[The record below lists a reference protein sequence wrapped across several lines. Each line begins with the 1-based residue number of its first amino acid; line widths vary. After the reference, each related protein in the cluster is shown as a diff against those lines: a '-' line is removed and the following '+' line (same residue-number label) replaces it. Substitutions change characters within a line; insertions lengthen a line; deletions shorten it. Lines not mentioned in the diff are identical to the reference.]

1 MATNPN
7 AGQVTGPRVENPV
20 VPDPS
25 GSPVPAVVFAYFTDE
40 AAAPAFDVGGGG
52 GDDELEPELERV
64 HLATII
70 GALRLLLW
78 HAAAVVTA
86 LLTLPNKPRLMVV
99 VGRSIIIYLVGTNNR
114 ERDR

>member
-7 AGQVTGPRVENPV
+7 AGHVTGPRVEKPV

-25 GSPVPAVVFAYFTDE
+25 GSPVPAVVFAYFTDV
-40 AAAPAFDVGGGG
+40 AAAPALLFDDGGGG
-52 GDDELEPELERV
+52 ELDPELERV

-78 HAAAVVTA
+78 HAAAVLTEE
-86 LLTLPNKPRLMVV
+86 LLSLPNKPRLMVV
-99 VGRSIIIYLVGTNNR
+99 VGRSIIIY
-114 ERDR
+114 

>member
-7 AGQVTGPRVENPV
+7 AGQVTGPRVEKPV

-25 GSPVPAVVFAYFTDE
+25 GLPVPAVVFAYFTDE
-40 AAAPAFDVGGGG
+40 AAAPALFDVGGGG
-52 GDDELEPELERV
+52 ELEPELERV

-78 HAAAVVTA
+78 HAAAVLTA
-86 LLTLPNKPRLMVV
+86 LLSLPNKPRLLVV
-99 VGRSIIIYLVGTNNR
+99 VGRSIIIY
-114 ERDR
+114 

>member
-1 MATNPN
+1 MATSPN

-40 AAAPAFDVGGGG
+40 AAAPALFDVGGGG

-78 HAAAVVTA
+78 NAAAVLTA
-86 LLTLPNKPRLMVV
+86 LLSLPNKPRLMVV
-99 VGRSIIIYLVGTNNR
+99 VGRSIIIY
-114 ERDR
+114 